1 MDALPLFSPFR
12 IFRAFDRTFPGRRA
26 TLLMERPLR
35 DDAVTRLEALY
46 RDVGPN
52 LLSYLHRW
60 LGDLHAAED
69 SLQETF
75 CQAARKVERL
85 SQAVSPRAWLFAI
98 ARNVAVTAH
107 RRRRATVPLPGE
119 LPAVEQ
125 TEDPRLGPVRQAILG
140 LPAGLREVLELRL
153 RDELSYEEIADVLQV
168 PLGTVRSRLHYALQR
183 LRVAVTGLEA

>member
-1 MDALPLFSPFR
+1 M
-12 IFRAFDRTFPGRRA
+12 
-26 TLLMERPLR
+26 
-35 DDAVTRLEALY
+35 TRLERLY

-60 LGDLHAAED
+60 LGDLHMAED

-98 ARNVAVTAH
+98 ARNVAVTAV
-107 RRRRATVPLPGE
+107 RRRRATVPLLAE

-125 TEDPRLGPVRQAILG
+125 TEDPRLEPVRQAILG

-153 RDELSYEEIADVLQV
+153 RDELSYEEIADVLQI
-168 PLGTVRSRLHYALQR
+168 PLGTVRSRLHTALQR
-183 LRVAVTGLEA
+183 LRAAVTGLEA

>member
-1 MDALPLFSPFR
+1 
-12 IFRAFDRTFPGRRA
+12 
-26 TLLMERPLR
+26 
-35 DDAVTRLEALY
+35 VTRLEALY

-60 LGDLHAAED
+60 LGDLHMAED

-75 CQAARKVERL
+75 CRAARRMERL

-107 RRRRATVPLPGE
+107 RRRRATVPLLGE
-119 LPAVEQ
+119 LPAVELI
-125 TEDPRLGPVRQAILG
+125 EDPRLEPVREAIVE
-140 LPAGLREVLELRL
+140 LPDGLREVLELRL
-153 RDELSYEEIADVLQV
+153 RDELSYEEIADVLGI

-183 LRVAVTGLEA
+183 LRVAMTGLDA